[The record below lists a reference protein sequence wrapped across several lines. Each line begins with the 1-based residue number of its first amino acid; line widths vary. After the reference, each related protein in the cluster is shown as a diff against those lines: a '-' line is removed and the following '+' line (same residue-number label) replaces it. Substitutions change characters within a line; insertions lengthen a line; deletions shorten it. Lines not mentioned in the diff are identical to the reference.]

1 MAAMRINK
9 KRPRVASDAV
19 AVRRLVQSNGVQ
31 AHCENQRHQLCR
43 WEKVWW
49 GACSKSWACA
59 SFLDI
64 CFVQASESLSRE
76 SELRQV

>member
-31 AHCENQRHQLCR
+31 AHCENQQHQLCQ
-43 WEKVWW
+43 WEKMWW
-49 GACSKSWACA
+49 KTCS
-59 SFLDI
+59 
-64 CFVQASESLSRE
+64 
-76 SELRQV
+76 